1 MRVQTAAGL
10 VDVIA
15 DTVPKAWPRWQAIDE
30 PVSVVGLPVSTAA
43 GPRPEP
49 PAGIA
54 TPWPADPARLLLVAR
69 RVAWHPATPL
79 GSLGMDYGLFDTVVD
94 GRRLVA
100 GDTDAFY
107 ALLAA
112 VGRGTQTAIETAAGP
127 VADAVPLIDPGR
139 KWFATHRGDAVTF
152 QGTVRRAT
160 RIQIDEPRRRR
171 EIGGDHYWELYVF
184 VPTSLIKINDR
195 VQDTYPI
202 VCCVRDLP
210 AGMPTGQSINEPVKV
225 SGFAM
230 KRYAYPLPKVQGQDE
245 AAARQETPLV
255 VGKQALWVPE
265 PSATEAT
272 SILGWVFLGLAGI
285 VALVL
290 AFGAWR
296 LNRDARLQRQRQ
308 RAALPDKLEL
318 P

>member
-1 MRVQTAAGL
+1 
-10 VDVIA
+10 
-15 DTVPKAWPRWQAIDE
+15 
-30 PVSVVGLPVSTAA
+30 
-43 GPRPEP
+43 
-49 PAGIA
+49 
-54 TPWPADPARLLLVAR
+54 
-69 RVAWHPATPL
+69 
-79 GSLGMDYGLFDTVVD
+79 
-94 GRRLVA
+94 
-100 GDTDAFY
+100 
-107 ALLAA
+107 
-112 VGRGTQTAIETAAGP
+112 
-127 VADAVPLIDPGR
+127 
-139 KWFATHRGDAVTF
+139 
-152 QGTVRRAT
+152 
-160 RIQIDEPRRRR
+160 
-171 EIGGDHYWELYVF
+171 VF

-230 KRYAYPLPKVQGQDE
+230 KRYAYPLPKVQGQDD
-245 AAARQETPLV
+245 AASRQETPLV
-255 VGKQALWVPE
+255 IGKQALWVPE

-272 SILGWVFLGLAGI
+272 SILGWVFLGLAGA

-296 LNRDARLQRQRQ
+296 FNRDARLQRQRQ